1 MQTLDRARLNYA
13 LYHGM
18 PPNAAETLGLQYLRG
33 SFGGVE
39 GWAAVTDEAARE
51 ECLRPLEDAL
61 AAHHFCNRAL
71 LLICQRN
78 EALWRRATGREGH
91 AHIVEGPREHGP
103 ASWLCWALP
112 TFALAKEGY
121 EVFRGATHGS
131 ARLREVLASSAGVA
145 GWERFAQRQGAALL
159 LSLRCES
166 RTRLRDE
173 EEASTSCCS
182 DTEQAVFHLD
192 IE

>member
-1 MQTLDRARLNYA
+1 MQMLDRARLNYV

-18 PPNAAETLGLQYLRG
+18 PPNAAETLGLQYLHG

-51 ECLRPLEDAL
+51 ECLRPLEEAL

-78 EALWRRATGREGH
+78 EALWRRAMGRESN
-91 AHIVEGPREHGP
+91 ANILEGRREHRP
-103 ASWLCWALP
+103 ASWLRWALP

-121 EVFRGATHGS
+121 EAFRGARHGS

-145 GWERFAQRQGAALL
+145 GWELFAQRQGAALL
-159 LSLRCES
+159 LSLRCEPS
-166 RTRLRDE
+166 AWLRDE

-182 DTEQAVFHLD
+182 DTEQAALRLD